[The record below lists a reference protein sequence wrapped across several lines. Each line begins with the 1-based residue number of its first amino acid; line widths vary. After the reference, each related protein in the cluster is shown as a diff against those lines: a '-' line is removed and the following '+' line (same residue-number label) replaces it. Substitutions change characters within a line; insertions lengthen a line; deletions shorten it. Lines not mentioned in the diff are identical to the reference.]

1 MFVISEPSTVGGGL
15 EFSPLTLGKLIQFD
29 LRIFFSNG
37 LVQRFLDAKKT
48 GWGTVSFFF
57 LVKGWSL
64 IEWKMVIFFRLLLE
78 EISSRAKMREDRE
91 RLHVNW
97 WKDMMQTSG
106 KTCVD
111 LTNMRVLEEYFAGLI
126 DSVYPPGNYIAY
138 INISHLGKFGKSST
152 QKWFYQEWDMWSFPG
167 GFFSKITPKRAP
179 KSCLPAVC
187 WLSQFCQH
195 IQSVPIFIPYI
206 PPVLDRLWTVML
218 MALLSGKRKVGEWL
232 DAITPE
238 DWLESY
244 NKADIYIYL

>member
-1 MFVISEPSTVGGGL
+1 MRDCVV
-15 EFSPLTLGKLIQFD
+15 
-29 LRIFFSNG
+29 
-37 LVQRFLDAKKT
+37 
-48 GWGTVSFFF
+48 FF